1 MRDDRAPTPVD
12 CSEPVMVKPAKSQ
25 ELSSAPAASG
35 LQPVVAD
42 TDLGEFADSRASNNL
57 AKLEADRELVNQLMW
72 DGYSGASWTRF
83 ATALAEYGVQVIR
96 AWALSGQ
103 VFLKCEQK
111 GIGKL
116 PVRERTA
123 DDALELAC
131 ETVAEAIEAFRR
143 KVLIPGVWDPTKG
156 ASLRTFF
163 IGQCLFRFPN
173 VYRFWFREG
182 RRLKVSDVTAE
193 RVMGSA
199 PASPL
204 VGTQLARALT
214 ELDPSSPKLLEAYT
228 AMGYEQAEIAE
239 ILGTTQ
245 RAVQSKL
252 FRSRKGQSK

>member
-12 CSEPVMVKPAKSQ
+12 CTEPVMVKPAESQ
-25 ELSSAPAASG
+25 ELLPAPSASG
-35 LQPVVAD
+35 LQPVVAEP
-42 TDLGEFADSRASNNL
+42 DLADFADSRAASNL
-57 AKLEADRELVNQLMW
+57 AKLEADRDLVNQLMW
-72 DGYSGASWTRF
+72 DGYTGASWTRF

-103 VFLKCEQK
+103 VFVKCEQK

-116 PVRERTA
+116 PVRERSA

-131 ETVAEAIEAFRR
+131 ETVANAIEAFRR
-143 KVLIPGVWDPTKG
+143 KVLIPGLWDPTKG

-182 RRLKVSDVTAE
+182 RRLKVSDVSVDG
-193 RVMGSA
+193 VMGTA

-204 VGTQLARALT
+204 VGTQLARALK
-214 ELDPSSPKLLEAYT
+214 ELKPNSPQLLEAYS
-228 AMGYEQAEIAE
+228 AMGFEQAEIAE

-252 FRSRKGQSK
+252 FRNRKGRSK